1 MAVAQTNYGRQGPT
15 ERDHALASAA
25 DGFDEAKAPSSQ
37 RSAGALQSAS
47 DSLPDPLPVVRQ
59 TVRALLV
66 ASPAY
71 RELEAPRR
79 RELAEAMVNVCL
91 RAAALLKAE
100 AEANGEIAAA
110 KTAGVDSPPPVP
122 IPRRRA
128 GLALAQS
135 AGSEFSGV
143 AADRVAGTTR
153 AILNAV
159 SFPRFVNEL
168 INGVFKAMLD
178 SSRQQMQSYVEL
190 LNNVSAS
197 LDGFADSNLGN
208 DRARQ
213 WLAERYPGAFMVEG
227 ESEDEGWGDEKGRP
241 ERDAWGELP
250 EPPERTLRLRPG
262 AAMPSAEAL
271 RTDLGL
277 GPDETVPTG
286 DPERALVPLA
296 RRALARQRQQMLAT
310 MVMLGM
316 QRIVIDSGRINASM
330 RFHIDTRSA
339 AQEDRGS
346 QFDFRNTL
354 TGSGSF
360 GFGPWGASASMT
372 NTIGYVS
379 TQRTQTT
386 EEMNTDLD
394 LNSSVEL
401 VFKTDYLP
409 LERMAGQGQI
419 DRIKVNTLNPEA
431 EAKAAAEART
441 VREKRIEQSDTARRS
456 ALDKSIAPPPAPPAP
471 AKAGEPGSPEA
482 ADKARKEAAER
493 DKAKKKT
500 AETPAPQ
507 TMSPEPTTMS
517 PEAKTK
523 PPESPK
529 VDPKAKSPETSKTGA
544 KETKPTTQSLSLGDS
559 SDAGE
564 SSTLIRAPDV
574 VFVPSAEEAIEEMLA
589 LARVQ
594 KGDLVYDLGCGD
606 GRVVIAAARKR
617 GCRAVGIDVDPSRV
631 AESRRN
637 VQQNHV
643 GHLVRIEQR
652 DLFEV
657 DLSEADVVFAYLLP
671 ELNAKLI
678 PQFDAMKPGARIVS
692 QDFDLAGI
700 IPDRVVQVY
709 LDKHRFY
716 KTFYLWS
723 NPLKRSQTPVPHQWS
738 NARGLT
744 SVSLR

>member
-1 MAVAQTNYGRQGPT
+1 VTVAPT
-15 ERDHALASAA
+15 SYSARN
-25 DGFDEAKAPSSQ
+25 GFDEAKAQSPR
-37 RSAGALQSAS
+37 RSVGAPQSAS

-110 KTAGVDSPPPVP
+110 KTAGAESSPPVP
-122 IPRRRA
+122 NPPRRS
-128 GLALAQS
+128 GLARAQS

-143 AADRVAGTTR
+143 AAERVAGTTR

-213 WLAERYPGAFMVEG
+213 WLAERYPGSFMVEG

-241 ERDAWGELP
+241 ERDAWGESP
-250 EPPERTLRLRPG
+250 EAPERTLRLRPG

-277 GPDETVPTG
+277 GPDETMPTG

-441 VREKRIEQSDTARRS
+441 AREKRIEQSDTARRA
-456 ALDKSIAPPPAPPAP
+456 ALDKSIAPPPAPPAQP
-471 AKAGEPGSPEA
+471 KPGEPGSPEA

-493 DKAKKKT
+493 AKAKQKPEGT
-500 AETPAPQ
+500 TAPQ
-507 TMSPEPTTMS
+507 TGSPQPTAPQTGS
-517 PEAKTK
+517 PQPTAPQTG
-523 PPESPK
+523 SPQ
-529 VDPKAKSPETSKTGA
+529 PTAPQTGSPQPTAPQTGSPQ
-544 KETKPTTQSLSLGDS
+544 PTATTPRTQSLSLADS
-559 SDAGE
+559 SDTRDSPAV
-564 SSTLIRAPDV
+564 IRAP
-574 VFVPSAEEAIEEMLA
+574 FVPSAEEAVEEMLA
-589 LARVQ
+589 LARIQ

-606 GRVVIAAARKR
+606 GRVVIAAARKH
-617 GCRAVGIDVDPSRV
+617 GCRSVGVDVDSRRV

-637 VQQNHV
+637 VQQNHL

-671 ELNAKLI
+671 ELNPKLI
-678 PQFDAMKPGARIVS
+678 PQFEAMKPGARIVS
-692 QDFDLAGI
+692 QDFDMAGI

-709 LDKHRFY
+709 LGKHRFY

-723 NPLKRSQTPVPHQWS
+723 TPLKRSRTPVRHQWS
-738 NARGLT
+738 NARGLELA
-744 SVSLR
+744 SVR